1 MQTTPSASRVPSIS
15 VSDLLAFDAAGGLE
29 IEVKQV
35 GFFFVPMAY
44 FCTPGARKPLGIVVN
59 DGQVLASFDL
69 DAMLGALR
77 ESLGISTVIRVPD
90 RVNSPIGT
98 TH

>member
-15 VSDLLAFDAAGGLE
+15 VPDLLAFDAAGALE

-44 FCTPGARKPLGIVVN
+44 FCTPDGRKPLGIVVN

-69 DAMLGALR
+69 DAMLQALR

-90 RVNSPIGT
+90 RVNSPAGMM
-98 TH
+98 H